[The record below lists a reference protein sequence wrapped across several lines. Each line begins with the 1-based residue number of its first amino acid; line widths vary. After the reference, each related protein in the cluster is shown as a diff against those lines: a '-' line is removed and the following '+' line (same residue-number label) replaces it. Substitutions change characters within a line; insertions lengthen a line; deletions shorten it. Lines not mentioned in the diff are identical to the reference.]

1 LDRGQVRDA
10 FLRSNVRWV
19 ALLLLL
25 LGRPPDL
32 RADELGDLEKAYGA
46 YAAHKYA
53 DAETRLR
60 ALLDAA
66 TGTLKDEDAIA
77 DARMYLAATLLAEGK
92 TREAANVLERLLL
105 DKPDYQADPLR
116 IPLPALD
123 ALADARSR
131 QRDTLNAIKEEKARK
146 AHQER
151 EKIEAEKRKAAM
163 RLATLEQLASQE
175 LVVERHSRLWA
186 LIPFGVGQFQN
197 RQGALGWGFLLSESV
212 LAMGSVVSAAL
223 TLNNAALAND
233 ELNRH
238 QPTHAGEYNKRAQ
251 EDAIAG
257 NIFAGA
263 FAVVALAG
271 IVQAELA
278 FVPEHTEIRRRP
290 LPPLSLAPVVGP
302 GTIGIK
308 GRF

>member
-1 LDRGQVRDA
+1 VRDA
-10 FLRSNVRWV
+10 LLRFNVRWV
-19 ALLLLL
+19 ALLLVL
-25 LGRPPDL
+25 LGAPADL

-46 YAAHKYA
+46 YAAHKYS

-92 TREAANVLERLLL
+92 QREAANVLERLLL

-123 ALADARSR
+123 ALADERSR
-131 QRDTLNAIKEEKARK
+131 QRSKLNAIKEEKARK
-146 AHQER
+146 AQQEK
-151 EKIEAEKRKAAM
+151 EKVEAEKRKAAE

-175 LVVERHSRLWA
+175 VVVERHSRLWA

-197 RQGALGWGFLLSESV
+197 RQTALGWGFLVSESV
-212 LAMGSVVSAAL
+212 LVAASAVSAAL

-233 ELNRH
+233 ELDRH
-238 QPTHAGEYNKRAQ
+238 QPTVAGEYNQRAQ
-251 EDAIAG
+251 VDAIVG

-271 IVQAELA
+271 IVEAELA
-278 FVPEHTEIRRRP
+278 FVPEHTELRRRP
-290 LPPLSLAPVVGP
+290 LPQFSLTPVVGP
-302 GTIGIK
+302 GTMGVV